1 MPARERGNWDGGA
14 RVASEVEPP
23 AGANTG
29 RNNKKSG
36 LLTVD
41 GRQHPPRL
49 PGWGMAS
56 AAGQETQVWQRAH
69 NSMWGGGGVKGG
81 KQRPPLAV
89 EAGTAEVGEADP
101 PERQEKRKGARASQ
115 QGRSN
120 GRSVGARRL
129 AQHSGRR

>member
-1 MPARERGNWDGGA
+1 MGNGVGSW
-14 RVASEVEPP
+14 
-23 AGANTG
+23 AGNTG
-29 RNNKKSG
+29 
-36 LLTVD
+36 VA
-41 GRQHPPRL
+41 
-49 PGWGMAS
+49 AS
-56 AAGQETQVWQRAH
+56 SQQYV
-69 NSMWGGGGVKGG
+69 GGGGVKWG
-81 KQRPPLAV
+81 KQRPPLEF